1 MKVAVVGAGAMGSIF
16 GAGFAEG
23 GHETVLVDV
32 ARPLVDAIN
41 ADGITIDRKGE
52 VRDVRVPATTDPG
65 SVGPVDLVVFF
76 VKCYH
81 TEAAARS
88 AAPLVG
94 GSTLVASLQNG
105 WGNGE
110 TLARAF
116 PAERIAVGVT
126 YHSGTVKGLADIAH
140 TGIGPT
146 VVGPYEGGDV
156 ARAHLLVEAIESAG
170 FEVTASPQI
179 RTEIWKKLVL
189 NAATLPTAAL
199 TGLTA
204 GGLGEPGSM
213 LDVVDGVAREA
224 VATARAQ
231 GYEIDEG
238 ERVEFI
244 HGLLERAGPGKP
256 SMLQDVEAGRR
267 TEIDVIN
274 GAVTRAAEQHGVD
287 APLNRTMVAMVK
299 AYERAHGFS

>member
-23 GHETVLVDV
+23 GNETVLVDV
-32 ARPLVDAIN
+32 ARPLVDRIN
-41 ADGITIDRKGE
+41 ADGIAIDRKGE
-52 VRDVRVPATTDPG
+52 VRNVRVPATTDPA

-81 TEAAARS
+81 TES
-88 AAPLVG
+88 AAQGARPLVG
-94 GSTLVASLQNG
+94 DSTLVASLQNG

-110 TLARAF
+110 TLARTY
-116 PAERIAVGVT
+116 PPERIAVGVT
-126 YHSGTVKGLADIAH
+126 YHSGTVRGLADIAH

-146 VVGPYEGGDV
+146 MVGAYEGGDTGV
-156 ARAHLLVEAIESAG
+156 AQPLVEAIESAG

-204 GGLGEPGSM
+204 GGLGEPASM
-213 LDVVDGVAREA
+213 LDVVDEVAREA

-231 GYEIDEG
+231 GYEIDVD
-238 ERVEFI
+238 ERVDFI

-274 GAVTRAAEQHGVD
+274 GAVVRAAEQHSVA
-287 APLNRTMVAMVK
+287 APLNRTMVAMIK
-299 AYERAHGFS
+299 AYERAHSFA